1 MNLLAGL
8 LQALFF
14 LTAVNAQHPYQTFAS
29 KKHLHGIRRL
39 PYQRYLARDEGGP
52 SGTGRPGVIFFSSD
66 TANGS
71 GGSYGDPSDDDAEGG
86 PPVGGPRRPS
96 APTAM
101 RIYGNSASSEVLVPV
116 NPAYMNGVRKVPS
129 AAVPPSFAITPDTN
143 DAQSGATTAEPVGR
157 VVRPQAPR
165 QRISVILINLPE
177 SA

>member
-1 MNLLAGL
+1 M
-8 LQALFF
+8 
-14 LTAVNAQHPYQTFAS
+14 LTQKFQQLPYQTFAS

-39 PYQRYLARDEGGP
+39 PYQRYLARDEGGGP

-71 GGSYGDPSDDDAEGG
+71 GGSYGDPNDDDAESG

-116 NPAYMNGVRKVPS
+116 NPAYINGVRKVPS

-143 DAQSGATTAEPVGR
+143 EAQSGATTAEPVSR
-157 VVRPQAPR
+157 VVRPQPPR
-165 QRISVILINLPE
+165 QRISVSKSRTHTCTPALISGRN
-177 SA
+177 